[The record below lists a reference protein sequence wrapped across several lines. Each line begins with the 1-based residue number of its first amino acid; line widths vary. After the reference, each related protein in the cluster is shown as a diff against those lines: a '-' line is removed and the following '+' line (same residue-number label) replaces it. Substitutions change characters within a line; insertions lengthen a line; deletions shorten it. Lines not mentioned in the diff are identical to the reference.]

1 MQCSTGWLGARFGM
15 EAQHEHHGRCEA
27 VSMEARPPEV
37 GQRTPVRTR
46 RTVRPTTHTV
56 MQTSA
61 TTCSRPQPPTAAGPP
76 HADLKCPLPASWVA
90 GTTSH
95 VWWMGLGGQ
104 LEMVAVS
111 NCRI

>member
-27 VSMEARPPEV
+27 VSMEARPPKV

-61 TTCSRPQPPTAAGPP
+61 TTCSRPQPPTAAHSRWSSARRSEMPTASELGSRY
-76 HADLKCPLPASWVA
+76 HLPCVVDGA
-90 GTTSH
+90 GGTA
-95 VWWMGLGGQ
+95 GDGG
-104 LEMVAVS
+104 S
-111 NCRI
+111 F